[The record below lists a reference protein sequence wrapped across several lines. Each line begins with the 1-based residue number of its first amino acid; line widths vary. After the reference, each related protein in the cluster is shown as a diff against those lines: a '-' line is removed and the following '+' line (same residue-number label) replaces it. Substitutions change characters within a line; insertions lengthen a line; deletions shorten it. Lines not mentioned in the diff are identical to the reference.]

1 MKSTTPPCHLTPINL
16 HSPTDFAEIHRQR
29 RICGWD
35 SDLPTLE
42 SWKRKQDEGV
52 KGFYWLCIPDPAAA
66 AAAAATTSISTTTQ
80 PPAPSTEEKTVY
92 AGHISLDA
100 YSDPADEE
108 LARADR
114 TVLTVQTL
122 FILPAYRGLGL
133 GSRAMDLVEALA
145 ATTETNCR
153 WLALTTLSERH
164 YLDESPEGTGVWA
177 RTGAEPP
184 VMGCNQWW
192 YARRGYV
199 LWKEEPRWREVG
211 VAGDEVVFYA
221 AFMRKGLRGRGE

>member
-1 MKSTTPPCHLTPINL
+1 MNTATPPCHLAPINL
-16 HSPTDFAEIHRQR
+16 HSPADFAEIHRQR
-29 RICGWD
+29 QICGWD
-35 SDLPTLE
+35 HDLPKLE
-42 SWKRKQDEGV
+42 SWKRKQDEGL
-52 KGFYWLCIPDPAAA
+52 KRFYWLCIPDPTAAA
-66 AAAAATTSISTTTQ
+66 APAT
-80 PPAPSTEEKTVY
+80 PSTEASEEKKVVY

-114 TVLTVQTL
+114 AVLTIQTL

-145 ATTETNCR
+145 ATTETQCR

-221 AFMRKGLRGRGE
+221 AFMRKELAGLRGGVVVSE